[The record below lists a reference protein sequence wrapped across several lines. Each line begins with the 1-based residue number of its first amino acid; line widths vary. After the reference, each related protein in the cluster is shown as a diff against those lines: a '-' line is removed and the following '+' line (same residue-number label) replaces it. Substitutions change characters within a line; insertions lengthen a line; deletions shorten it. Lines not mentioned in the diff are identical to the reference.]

1 MVIYS
6 IAMDYEEKIKA
17 LEAELLSTKQELQST
32 KEHLKKY
39 TNPTRNKKYYEN
51 NKEEIKQKQY
61 ASSVVTPKQRAEYNK
76 RAYQKRKNKNET
88 TENI

>member
-1 MVIYS
+1 
-6 IAMDYEEKIKA
+6 MDYEEKIKA

-39 TNPTRNKKYYEN
+39 TAPARSKTYYNAHKDELIEKMKNNPPSPNKRK
-51 NKEEIKQKQY
+51 
-61 ASSVVTPKQRAEYNK
+61 EYNK
-76 RAYQKRKNKNET
+76 RAYQKRKDKNET